1 MRGKAELGQGEREER
16 TGVSIHVRNCVSRA

>member
-1 MRGKAELGQGEREER
+1 MRGKEELGQVEGEER